1 MPVTLPY
8 WGQLTVE
15 IDGTTLSSFP
25 QSRLASIWARCLPSR
40 PWWIRSAMASWNRR
54 HAALLALAG
63 RLPPADATVRAVGGR
78 WRGVA
83 RRHFRRDRR
92 SRPAADCGGAAI
104 GAFVRRV
111 GRASAESIQPLCAA
125 AIAGAIAGAA
135 GRLQLSEAITLIA
148 FCPCMVLVPG
158 PHLLNGAIDL
168 ARTRIAL
175 GIARLAYAGV
185 IVLMICAGLWF
196 GLVATGATLPAAGS
210 SAPTPLIADVIAAG
224 CAVAAFGTFFSL
236 PWRLLPFPIVVGMLA
251 HAVRWAVISMASANA
266 VTGAFVA
273 CIIVSVIVTPVAN
286 RLHLPFAALGFSAVV
301 SMMPGFFLF
310 HAASALVELVS
321 IGPRAPADL
330 LTSVA
335 VNGTTAFL
343 VILAM
348 ALGLILP
355 RLLFSTFLPRP
366 NETRQGC
373 SMDRNA
379 VQYASVA
386 PRYQEM
392 GQELCGHLIRY
403 TVDGSG
409 FALEVFRMGDD
420 KSMRRQ
426 LNALARVALLSLMA
440 SPASLIAQGTAEE
453 RRLHPM
459 RFAYVVRSSLM
470 RTRSLRALDRR
481 TRSSATYASRSSLRE
496 CRPTA
501 AGALEPEDIAR

>member
-1 MPVTLPY
+1 MVSVIQPSSPPESGSLTREAALDTIALAVTLLFAHGQTTERTVVVAERLGRALGVPVTALPY

-15 IDGTTLSSFP
+15 IDGTTLSKIVP
-25 QSRLASIWARCLPSR
+25 VKPLGVDMGKVLAVTTVVDQVCDGKLEPAAA
-40 PWWIRSAMASWNRR
+40 RSA
-54 HAALLALAG
+54 LALAG
-63 RLPPADATVRAVGGR
+63 RLPPASTLRFTLLAAVGAASLSVIFGALDAT
-78 WRGVA
+78 
-83 RRHFRRDRR
+83 
-92 SRPAADCGGAAI
+92 SLLLIAASAAI
-104 GAFVRRV
+104 GALVRRWLS
-111 GRASAESIQPLCAA
+111 GLGSNPFIQPLCAA
-125 AIAGAIAGAA
+125 AIAGAVAGAA

-185 IVLMICAGLWF
+185 FVLMICAGLWF
-196 GLVATGATLPAAGS
+196 GLVATGATLPVVGS
-210 SAPTPLIADVIAAG
+210 SAPTPLVADVIAAG
-224 CAVAAFGTFFSL
+224 CAVAAFGTFFSM

-251 HAVRWAVISMASANA
+251 HAVRWAVISMVSANV

-348 ALGLILP
+348 TLGLILP
-355 RLLFSTFLPRP
+355 RLLFEHFLP
-366 NETRQGC
+366 
-373 SMDRNA
+373 
-379 VQYASVA
+379 AS
-386 PRYQEM
+386 E
-392 GQELCGHLIRY
+392 
-403 TVDGSG
+403 
-409 FALEVFRMGDD
+409 
-420 KSMRRQ
+420 
-426 LNALARVALLSLMA
+426 
-440 SPASLIAQGTAEE
+440 
-453 RRLHPM
+453 
-459 RFAYVVRSSLM
+459 
-470 RTRSLRALDRR
+470 
-481 TRSSATYASRSSLRE
+481 
-496 CRPTA
+496 
-501 AGALEPEDIAR
+501 